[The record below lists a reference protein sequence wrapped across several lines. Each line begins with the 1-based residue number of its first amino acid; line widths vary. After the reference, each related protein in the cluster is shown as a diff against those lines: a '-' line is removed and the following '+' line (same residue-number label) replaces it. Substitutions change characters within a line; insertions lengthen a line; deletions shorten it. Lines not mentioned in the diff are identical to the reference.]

1 MWHVRARTERDAERG
16 RWEMTSS
23 WQLHVG
29 RGNAGTGGL
38 EASCEWLHLAEG
50 QVEGRIHGTEFA
62 FVKNCFLS

>member
-1 MWHVRARTERDAERG
+1 
-16 RWEMTSS
+16 MTSS